1 MKLGAFTTFMP
12 EYTFPEACKL
22 IKSLGY
28 DGVQPRIVPAAKE
41 SWISANFDPTKP
53 FDPWGNNKG
62 GISEEAFF
70 ADPKGVLKP
79 ATDIGLQIS
88 SVASYTSTA
97 DMERAVAMAKACG
110 KAGIKNV
117 RISAL
122 PMPKEATFDIGAY
135 LDQCRGTYKEL
146 VHEAKKVDVRPC
158 IELHMGTVFPS
169 ASGVMALLNG
179 ISPEDAGVLYDP
191 ANMISDGWEV
201 PKVALNV
208 LGPYLAEVHVKNSKW
223 VPDVTENGI
232 TRWKTE
238 PADLENGCVNW
249 AEIIAQ
255 LKVHSYNGWLVEEG
269 HTSGRGS
276 YQRLKM
282 AYELLK
288 KLI

>member
-1 MKLGAFTTFMP
+1 MQLGVFTTFTP
-12 EYTFPEACKL
+12 EYTFAEACTL

-28 DGVQPRIVPAAKE
+28 DGVQPRIIPNE
-41 SWISANFDPTKP
+41 SASFDPAKP
-53 FDPWGNNKG
+53 FNPWGNNKG
-62 GISEEAFF
+62 GISEDAFF
-70 ADPKGVLKP
+70 ADPCGVLKP

-97 DMERAVAMAKACG
+97 DMGRAVAMVAACG

-117 RISAL
+117 RIGAL
-122 PMPKEATFDIGAY
+122 PMPKEAMFDIGSY
-135 LDQCRGTYKEL
+135 LDRCQGAYKEL
-146 VHEAKKVDVRPC
+146 VIEAKKVGVRPC
-158 IELHMGTVFPS
+158 FELHMGTVFPS
-169 ASGVMALLNG
+169 ASGAMALLKG
-179 ISPEDAGVLYDP
+179 IPPDDVGVLYDP

-238 PADLENGCVNW
+238 PADLEDGCVNW
-249 AEIIAQ
+249 AEILEQ
-255 LKVHSYNGWLVEEG
+255 LKVHAYNGWLIEEG
-269 HTSGRGS
+269 FTPGRET
-276 YQRLKM
+276 YLRLKM
-282 AYELLK
+282 AYELLR

>member
-1 MKLGAFTTFMP
+1 MKLGAFTTFTP
-12 EYTFPEACKL
+12 EYTFAEACKL

-28 DGVQPRIVPAAKE
+28 DGVQPRIVPA
-41 SWISANFDPTKP
+41 SSAGFDPAKP
-53 FDPWGNNKG
+53 FNPWGNNKG
-62 GISEEAFF
+62 GISEDAFF

-97 DMERAVAMAKACG
+97 EMERAVAMAKACG
-110 KAGIKNV
+110 KAGIRNV
-117 RISAL
+117 RIGAL
-122 PMPKEATFDIGAY
+122 PMPKEAKFDVVAY
-135 LDQCRGTYKEL
+135 LDKCRGTYKEL
-146 VHEAKKVDVRPC
+146 VKEAKKAGVRPC
-158 IELHMGTVFPS
+158 LELHMGNVYPS
-169 ASGVMALLNG
+169 ASGAVALLKG

-223 VPDVTENGI
+223 LPDVTENGV

-238 PADLENGCVNW
+238 AADLENGCVNW
-249 AEIIAQ
+249 AEIVAQ
-255 LKVHSYNGWLVEEG
+255 LKVQGYNGWLVEEG
-269 HTSGRGS
+269 HTHDRET

-282 AYELLK
+282 AYDLLK

>member
-1 MKLGAFTTFMP
+1 MKLGVFTTFTP
-12 EYTFPEACKL
+12 EYTFSEACRL

-28 DGVQPRIVPAAKE
+28 DGVQPRIVSDEFA
-41 SWISANFDPTKP
+41 SFDPARP
-53 FDPWGNNKG
+53 FNPWGNNKG
-62 GISEEAFF
+62 GISEDAFF
-70 ADPKGVLKP
+70 ADPRGVLKP
-79 ATDIGLQIS
+79 ATDIGLLIS
-88 SVASYTSTA
+88 SVASYASTA
-97 DMERAVAMAKACG
+97 DMDRAIAMVRACG
-110 KAGIKNV
+110 EAGIKNV
-117 RISAL
+117 RIGAL
-122 PMPKEATFDIGAY
+122 PMPKEAKFDIGSY

-146 VHEAKKVDVRPC
+146 VTEAKKVGVRPC
-158 IELHMGTVFPS
+158 LELHMGNVFPS
-169 ASGVMALLNG
+169 ASGAMALLKG
-179 ISPEDAGVLYDP
+179 IPPEDVGVLYDP

-232 TRWKTE
+232 TRWKVE

-255 LKVHSYNGWLVEEG
+255 LKVHAYDAWLIEEG
-269 HTSGRGS
+269 YTPGRET
-276 YQRLKM
+276 YQRVKM